1 MKKQLLVILALSLLA
16 VPFVGSSDAQGNRS
30 CSDKD
35 FRGGYGFSFDGHFLA
50 GPGVTLPVAAVGI
63 LNADGQGNVT
73 AVRTLNLNGQVFEQ
87 TAVGTYET
95 NPNCTGTSVF
105 EIFTAGL
112 PGSTVETF
120 TSNLNRK
127 SGNIQFMGTDET
139 VVAQGTA
146 WQQ

>member
-1 MKKQLLVILALSLLA
+1 MKKQLLVILALLLLA
-16 VPFVGSSDAQGNRS
+16 VPFIGSSDAQGNRS
-30 CSDKD
+30 CSDRD
-35 FRGGYGFSFDGHFLA
+35 FRGGYGFSFDGHFLTENGA
-50 GPGVTLPVAAVGI
+50 LPVAAVGI

-105 EIFTAGL
+105 EIFTPGL
-112 PGSTVETF
+112 PDTVETF
-120 TSNLNRK
+120 TSNLNRR
-127 SGNIQFMGTDET
+127 SGNIQFVGTDDT

-146 WQQ
+146 WKQ

>member
-1 MKKQLLVILALSLLA
+1 MKKQLLVILVLLLMA
-16 VPFVGSSDAQGNRS
+16 VPLVGWSGHQGNRS
-30 CSDKD
+30 CSDRD

-73 AVRTLNLNGQVFEQ
+73 AVRTLNLNGQVFDQ

-105 EIFTAGL
+105 EISTGEVI
-112 PGSTVETF
+112 TVETF
-120 TSNLNRK
+120 TSSLNRR
-127 SGNIQFMGTDET
+127 SGNIQFMGTDDDT

-146 WQQ
+146 WKQ